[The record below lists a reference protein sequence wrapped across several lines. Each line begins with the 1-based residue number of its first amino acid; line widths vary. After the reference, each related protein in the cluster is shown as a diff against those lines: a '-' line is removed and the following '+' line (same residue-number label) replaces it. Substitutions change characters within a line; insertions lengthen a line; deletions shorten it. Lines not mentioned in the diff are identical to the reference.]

1 MKGRVMRS
9 LIGTLSKIK
18 ARQLRAALT
27 ERITDCRQAVFE
39 QVTKAHAWSTIY
51 RDRPSTAIVTL
62 LALLSS
68 ATAQAAT
75 DGATIWG
82 QLTGMWFGAPG
93 LIIGA
98 VVLTVGIIGFFR
110 NGFGWTSVV
119 FGVAAGFFLV
129 PGITMGL
136 QKYAAGIATP

>member
-1 MKGRVMRS
+1 MKWADR
-9 LIGTLSKIK
+9 IFPNLSQRK
-18 ARQLRAALT
+18 ARLATAIASLMDQTRVRLLDALVNVERAKH
-27 ERITDCRQAVFE
+27 Q
-39 QVTKAHAWSTIY
+39 
-51 RDRPSTAIVTL
+51 PSTTL
-62 LALLSS
+62 VALMSLLFSIS
-68 ATAQAAT
+68 AEAAT

-98 VVLTVGIIGFFR
+98 VVLTVGVIGFFR

-119 FGVAAGFFLV
+119 FGICAAFFLV